1 MIALSAISHGLS
13 ELWAYVASRLAAWG
27 EEQARLRQG
36 HEGERSPDEQEL
48 ALRVLMTH
56 WF

>member
-1 MIALSAISHGLS
+1 MIAVTAITQGLS
-13 ELWAYVASRLAAWG
+13 EVWAYVASGLAAWG
-27 EEQARLRQG
+27 EEQARLRDAP
-36 HEGERSPDEQEL
+36 EGERTLDEQEL

>member
-13 ELWAYVASRLAAWG
+13 ELWAYVTSRLAAWG